1 MNYLKNKLTINAK
14 TIGTGIILI
23 ITFFYILFLPPPS
36 MITKGHLGMIML
48 GMIIASIIL
57 GFPIAFTLMGLG
69 MFFGFIGFGNF
80 SAVFE
85 LMVVRTFGV
94 MTLDV
99 IIAVPLFIFMGYI
112 VERSGIIDRLFK
124 SLEVAMKGVP
134 GALAVATVATCAI
147 FAAATGIIGA
157 VVTLMGLLVL
167 KPMLNAGYDKKLAT
181 GSIAAGGC
189 LGILIPP
196 SVLLILYGA
205 TAGVSVVQLYM
216 GALIPGL
223 MLSFLYIFYIVIRVI
238 LNPKLAPKI
247 SAEEANIPF
256 SQVIKMLATSFF
268 PLAILIASVLGSILF
283 GIATPTEAAA
293 VGALGAALLAFAYK
307 RLNLQRIKESVFLT
321 ARTTSMVIWLVVGS
335 NLFAAV
341 FAHLGGQNLLENWV
355 YSMNLS
361 KWEFLFISQLIIF
374 LLGWPLDWTVIIII
388 FVPIFVQMLDVFGI
402 NPLLFGLITA
412 VNLQTAFLTP
422 PMAMSAYYLKGVS
435 PPNVQL
441 TDIFAGMIPF
451 MLLQIT
457 ALILLVMF
465 PQIGLWLPELFYS

>member
-1 MNYLKNKLTINAK
+1 
-14 TIGTGIILI
+14 
-23 ITFFYILFLPPPS
+23 
-36 MITKGHLGMIML
+36 
-48 GMIIASIIL
+48 
-57 GFPIAFTLMGLG
+57 
-69 MFFGFIGFGNF
+69 
-80 SAVFE
+80 
-85 LMVVRTFGV
+85 
-94 MTLDV
+94 
-99 IIAVPLFIFMGYI
+99 
-112 VERSGIIDRLFK
+112 
-124 SLEVAMKGVP
+124 
-134 GALAVATVATCAI
+134 
-147 FAAATGIIGA
+147 
-157 VVTLMGLLVL
+157 
-167 KPMLNAGYDKKLAT
+167 
-181 GSIAAGGC
+181 
-189 LGILIPP
+189 
-196 SVLLILYGA
+196 
-205 TAGVSVVQLYM
+205 
-216 GALIPGL
+216 
-223 MLSFLYIFYIVIRVI
+223 
-238 LNPKLAPKI
+238 
-247 SAEEANIPF
+247 
-256 SQVIKMLATSFF
+256 MLATSFF
-268 PLAILIASVLGSILF
+268 PLAILISSVLGSILF
-283 GIATPTEAAA
+283 GVATPTEAAA
-293 VGALGAALLAFAYK
+293 VGALGAAILAFAYK

-361 KWEFLFISQLIIF
+361 KWEFLFISQFIIF